1 MDRINSIL
9 NNNRF
14 NEYLMKNQKCEIG
27 RRFCCH
33 DLQHFMDV
41 ARIAYIMVLENK
53 INIDKETVYGAALLH
68 DIGRWVQY
76 QDGTPHE
83 IASYKLADDILN
95 ECNYKQEEKTIILN
109 AILNHRNEKSEKS
122 TFNYIFYLSDKLS
135 RRCFSCIAL
144 DECKWPKEKKNLKI
158 LY

>member
-1 MDRINSIL
+1 MDKVNSIL

-14 NEYLMKNQKCEIG
+14 NEYLMKNQEWEIN
-27 RRFCCH
+27 RKFCCH
-33 DLQHFMDV
+33 DLQHFMNV

-53 INIDKETVYGAALLH
+53 INIDKEIVYGAALLH
-68 DIGRWVQY
+68 DIGRWMQY

-109 AILNHRNEKSEKS
+109 AILNHRNEKSEKI

-135 RRCFSCIAL
+135 RECFSCTAL
-144 DECKWPKEKKNLKI
+144 DECKWPEEKKNFKI